1 MMRQREV
8 SAEEE
13 RNTHD
18 CSIFSLHMYT
28 YSLTENDQGRINM
41 GAFGAYDT
49 PPYST
54 SLKRHYQSSTFI
66 TCLTLMV
73 H

>member
-18 CSIFSLHMYT
+18 GLVFSLHMYT
-28 YSLTENDQGRINM
+28 YSLTDNDEGRINM
-41 GAFGAYDT
+41 GAFWAYDT
-49 PPYST
+49 PPYSP
-54 SLKRHYQSSTFI
+54 LLRKNYQLSTFI
-66 TCLTLMV
+66 TFLLA
-73 H
+73 